1 MNAFNGTWRL
11 VRLALR
17 RDRMVLPAWLVVITG
32 LTGAV
37 AASTPTLYSSLT
49 ERTETAVFSAA
60 NIAARVVDGPAS
72 GVHIGALT
80 MLELY
85 KFLAILA
92 ALMSFQAVLR
102 HTRQNE
108 DAGRTELLGST
119 SLGRH
124 AQLTAAVLVAVS
136 ANIILIGTVTG
147 ALLMNDLDVEG
158 SIISGVSVGAFGM
171 LFVAIAAV
179 AAQVMST
186 QREAST
192 FVALV
197 LGATFLL
204 RAVGDASGKAEDDPT
219 VLVSS
224 WVTWLSPM
232 GWGQQVRPFYQ
243 NNWDVFILFGAA
255 VPVLI
260 GLAYSLAHFRD
271 IGEGMFSTRPGPLYA
286 GVTLRG
292 PIGLAWRLHR
302 GALIG
307 WGAGMVIAG
316 VVFGAVADSIDDV
329 VNMSDQFAQLLVP
342 DQSDSDRLNFYF
354 TFVVGVLAIVATGFT
369 VQTLLRPR
377 AEEVSGHLEP
387 VLASATGRI
396 RWLMSHLIVSVLGS
410 VLVVCLL
417 GIGGAAA
424 YGAVKGELDAG
435 TGMLTAAVVQIPAV
449 VTVAAVVVMAFAFI
463 PRSAPAVS
471 WAVLIMCLVLSQF
484 GELLELPQS
493 VINMSPFTHVPK
505 VPAEDMEWRPVSV
518 LLGTAVVLT
527 MVGLARFRGRNVSEG

>member
-243 NNWDVFILFGAA
+243 NNWDVFILFGVA

-329 VNMSDQFAQLLVP
+329 VNMSDQFAQLLAP

-484 GELLELPQS
+484 GELLDLPQS